1 MLLKDQRTQIVEFG
15 KKLVKSG
22 LTTGT
27 GGNLSCLDRDTNLVA
42 ISPSG
47 IDYDDMLAGDVVVL
61 DRNGGIVEG
70 KLKPSSETVFHL
82 GLYRKR
88 SDISAVV
95 HTHSPYAT
103 TMACLNMEIPA
114 VHYLVGFAGTKVP
127 EALAE
132 NVCAAIADFN
142 AVLMANHGL
151 VSVGGDLS
159 GAFCVAEEIE
169 FAARIFYQAKSIGD
183 PVVLSDQEMKKVI
196 EKFGNYGQKKNNRA
210 QNQGGS
216 Q

>member
-1 MLLKDQRTQIVEFG
+1 MLLKKQRSEIVKFG

-27 GGNLSCLDRDTNLVA
+27 GGNLSCIDRDTNLVA

-47 IDYDDMLAGDVVVL
+47 IDYDEMIPGDVVVL
-61 DRNGGIVEG
+61 NMTGEILDS
-70 KLKPSSETVFHL
+70 KLKPSSETGIHL
-82 GLYRKR
+82 GLYHKRK
-88 SDISAVV
+88 DISAVV

-114 VHYLVGFAGTKVP
+114 VHYLIGFSGKKVP
-127 EALAE
+127 VAPYATFGTEQLAD
-132 NVCAAIADFN
+132 NVCNTIGDYN

-151 VSVGGDLS
+151 IAVGGDLL

-169 FAARIFYQAKSIGD
+169 FVARIFYHAKSIGD
-183 PVVLSDQEMKKVI
+183 PVIVSDTEMERVIKK
-196 EKFGNYGQKKNNRA
+196 FRDYGQRKK
-210 QNQGGS
+210 
-216 Q
+216 